1 MALEFKIVV
10 NDPKAEPHP
19 RGHKVHVKGVDEIPF
34 SKEEEIDQGT
44 RLPVA
49 KANPKLLEA
58 LNAEYSIVTVRLLKK
73 EGDEKKKITA
83 HFVVEADENVPENEI
98 WANTEFLSTRFGENE
113 FDGEAFRTKAFQ
125 ITLKGEQARQ
135 FVGKKYKDLV
145 PASVLG
151 IKTLK
156 GKFLEIRGGSD
167 ESGFPMRPDIPGPVK
182 KRVLLSGPPG
192 FHPREHGERRRKTV
206 RGNTITEDYV
216 QINTKIVE
224 G

>member
-1 MALEFKIVV
+1 MEFKVVV

-19 RGHKVHVKGVDEIPF
+19 RGLKVHVKGSSDIPF
-34 SKEEEIDQGT
+34 SKEEELDQGT

-49 KANPKLLEA
+49 RANPKLLEA
-58 LNAEYSIVTVRLLKK
+58 LKAEYSLVTVKLVKK
-73 EGDEKKKITA
+73 EGEEKKKVTA
-83 HFVVEADENVPENEI
+83 HFVVEADGNVPENEI
-98 WANTEFLSTRFGENE
+98 WANPDFLSAKFGESE
-113 FDGEAFRTKAFQ
+113 FDAVAFRTKAFQ
-125 ITLKGEQARQ
+125 ITVKGDQARQ
-135 FVGKKYKDLV
+135 FIGKKYKDLV
-145 PASVLG
+145 PASVIG
-151 IKTLK
+151 IKSLK

-182 KRVLLSGPPG
+182 KKVLLSGPPG
-192 FHPREHGERRRKTV
+192 FHPREKGERRRKTV